1 MMTMRRTASKAGFS
15 LIEVVIALG
24 IFAFCIVAIVGLLP
38 VGMNS
43 VRSVSNENNAI
54 HIASSIE
61 GIWQVAPTNSTITI
75 TNFITNLLVTNAS
88 TGNYSTNYFFNEF
101 GEQTDSAG
109 ASVNMT
115 YTATTNANLSPSTAY
130 DVKMVFKWPPHATS
144 ANATVREFSYTISK

>member
-61 GIWQVAPTNSTITI
+61 GIWQVAPINSSITNS
-75 TNFITNLLVTNAS
+75 NFPITNLYIGLTNNAPPF
-88 TGNYSTNYFFNEF
+88 YFNEF

-109 ASVNMT
+109 SSVNMT
-115 YTATTNANLSPSTAY
+115 YTANVSTSLLSSY
-130 DVKMVFKWPPHATS
+130 DVKMIFKWPPHATS

>member
-1 MMTMRRTASKAGFS
+1 MMNRHNTTNAGFS

-61 GIWQVAPTNSTITI
+61 GIWQVAPTNTSI
-75 TNFITNLLVTNAS
+75 TNSNFPITNLYIGITNNAPPF
-88 TGNYSTNYFFNEF
+88 YFNEF

-109 ASVNMT
+109 SSVNMT
-115 YTATTNANLSPSTAY
+115 YTANASTTTSSAY
-130 DVKMVFKWPPHATS
+130 DVKMVFKWPPHAPNT
-144 ANATVREFSYTISK
+144 NYQTIREFSYTISK

>member
-1 MMTMRRTASKAGFS
+1 MMNRHHTSKAGFS

-61 GIWQVAPTNSTITI
+61 GIWQVAPLGSKITMPNI
-75 TNFITNLLVTNAS
+75 ITNLDISASKNSTYFFDEFGEPLASVTGASLKMNYKTAVSSGNSTTVNMTFLWPPNA
-88 TGNYSTNYFFNEF
+88 TSTNY
-101 GEQTDSAG
+101 Q
-109 ASVNMT
+109 
-115 YTATTNANLSPSTAY
+115 
-130 DVKMVFKWPPHATS
+130 
-144 ANATVREFSYTISK
+144 TVREFAYTISK

>member
-1 MMTMRRTASKAGFS
+1 MMVRHHTSKAGFS

-61 GIWQVAPTNSTITI
+61 GIWQVAPTNKSF
-75 TNFITNLLVTNAS
+75 TNSGFPITNLYVGATNS
-88 TGNYSTNYFFNEF
+88 SVFYFNEF
-101 GEQTDSAG
+101 GEQTNSAG

-115 YTATTNANLSPSTAY
+115 YTATTNTNFLPSTAY
-130 DVKMVFKWPPHATS
+130 DVKMIFKWPPHATNT
-144 ANATVREFSYTISK
+144 ATITNATVREFSYTISK

>member
-1 MMTMRRTASKAGFS
+1 MMNRHNTTNAGFS

-61 GIWQVAPTNSTITI
+61 GIWQVAPINSSITNS
-75 TNFITNLLVTNAS
+75 NFPITNLYIGLTNNAPPF
-88 TGNYSTNYFFNEF
+88 YFNEF

-109 ASVNMT
+109 SSVNMT
-115 YTATTNANLSPSTAY
+115 YTANVSTSLLSSY
-130 DVKMVFKWPPHATS
+130 DVKMIFKWPPHATS

>member
-1 MMTMRRTASKAGFS
+1 MMAHHNTPNAGFS

-61 GIWQVAPTNSTITI
+61 GIWQVAPLGSTITMPNI
-75 TNFITNLLVTNAS
+75 ITNLPVS
-88 TGNYSTNYFFNEF
+88 TSQNSTYYFNEF
-101 GEQTDSAG
+101 GEPLTNSTG
-109 ASVNMT
+109 ASLKMSYTTVNYTAAGTGNATTVNM
-115 YTATTNANLSPSTAY
+115 AFS
-130 DVKMVFKWPPHATS
+130 WPPGAGNPNNQTK
-144 ANATVREFSYTISK
+144 REFSYTISK

>member
-1 MMTMRRTASKAGFS
+1 MMARNNTSNAGFS

-24 IFAFCIVAIVGLLP
+24 IFSFCIVAIVGLLP

-61 GIWQVAPTNSTITI
+61 GIWQVAPTNTSITYS
-75 TNFITNLLVTNAS
+75 NFPITNLYIGITNNAPPF
-88 TGNYSTNYFFNEF
+88 YFNEF

-109 ASVNMT
+109 SSVNMT
-115 YTATTNANLSPSTAY
+115 YTANASTTTSSAY

-144 ANATVREFSYTISK
+144 ANATIREFSYTISK

>member
-1 MMTMRRTASKAGFS
+1 MMARNNTANAGFS

-61 GIWQVAPTNSTITI
+61 GIWQVAPLGSTITI
-75 TNFITNLLVTNAS
+75 PNIITNLPISTSQNA
-88 TGNYSTNYFFNEF
+88 TYHFDEF
-101 GEQTDSAG
+101 GEPLASSTG
-109 ASVNMT
+109 ASLKMSYTTVNYTAAGTGNATTVNMT
-115 YTATTNANLSPSTAY
+115 FS
-130 DVKMVFKWPPHATS
+130 WPPSGSYQT
-144 ANATVREFSYTISK
+144 TREFSYTISK

>member
-1 MMTMRRTASKAGFS
+1 MMVRRHHTSKAGFS

-61 GIWQVAPTNSTITI
+61 GIWQVAPTNSKITI

-101 GEQTDSAG
+101 GEQVDSVG
-109 ASVNMT
+109 ASVKMNYTVRTNPVPMTNAYSVNMT
-115 YTATTNANLSPSTAY
+115 FS
-130 DVKMVFKWPPHATS
+130 WPPNSTS
-144 ANATVREFSYTISK
+144 TNYQTVREFSYTISK

>member
-1 MMTMRRTASKAGFS
+1 MMVRHHTSKAGFS

-61 GIWQVAPTNSTITI
+61 GIWQVAPYGAPVTMTNI
-75 TNFITNLLVTNAS
+75 ITNLPISASQNATYYFDEFGEPLASVTGAS
-88 TGNYSTNYFFNEF
+88 LKMNYKTAVWSGNSTTVNMTFSWPPGATSTNY
-101 GEQTDSAG
+101 QT
-109 ASVNMT
+109 T
-115 YTATTNANLSPSTAY
+115 
-130 DVKMVFKWPPHATS
+130 
-144 ANATVREFSYTISK
+144 REFSYTISK

>member
-1 MMTMRRTASKAGFS
+1 MMARNNTSNAGFS

-24 IFAFCIVAIVGLLP
+24 IFSFCIVAIVGLLP

-61 GIWQVAPTNSTITI
+61 GIWQVAPTNTSI
-75 TNFITNLLVTNAS
+75 TNSNFPITNLYIGITNNAPPF
-88 TGNYSTNYFFNEF
+88 YFNEF

-109 ASVNMT
+109 SSVNMT
-115 YTATTNANLSPSTAY
+115 YTANASTTTSSAY
-130 DVKMVFKWPPHATS
+130 DVKMVFKWPPHAPNT
-144 ANATVREFSYTISK
+144 NYQTIREFSYTISK